1 MIWLMI
7 YAMRKFARMQNARV
21 FLKNRCFEWLL
32 NLTAS
37 LQPSGLSS
45 LLAAIRCS
53 LATERAS
60 HVAGR
65 SSDRPA
71 KLPGAVRHRRAV
83 SGLSFR
89 GALAGR
95 FLLHGLRPCRRL
107 SSQEASDRR
116 VRGLRQAALAPGR
129 HDLRADQDRLG
140 ALVSRRLPRHL
151 QQARH
156 LRHGAAAADG
166 L

>member
-1 MIWLMI
+1 MPFLT
-7 YAMRKFARMQNARV
+7 YDPFPQCLQQSPLTPLLLARV
-21 FLKNRCFEWLL
+21 TSEEVGAIYQTLSVSFPGSAVCRRGQKRPRATV
-32 NLTAS
+32 TAS

-107 SSQEASDRR
+107 SSQEASDR
-116 VRGLRQAALAPGR
+116 P
-129 HDLRADQDRLG
+129 
-140 ALVSRRLPRHL
+140 
-151 QQARH
+151 
-156 LRHGAAAADG
+156 
-166 L
+166 